1 MILLMID
8 YYLSREFILDERCR
22 VKANKKNYN
31 LFAYFFYMYFSISLK
46 SLMLISDDLC
56 TLSAAL

>member
-22 VKANKKNYN
+22 VKANKKIITF
-31 LFAYFFYMYFSISLK
+31 LLIFFYMYFSISLK